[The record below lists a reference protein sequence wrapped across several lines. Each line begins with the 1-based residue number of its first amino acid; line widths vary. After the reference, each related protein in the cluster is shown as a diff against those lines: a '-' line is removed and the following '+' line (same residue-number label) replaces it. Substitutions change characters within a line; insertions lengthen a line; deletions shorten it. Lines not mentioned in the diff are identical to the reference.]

1 MASFD
6 FNTLSSTL
14 NESSQKTEGTGVSFA
29 GKSLKL
35 NGEDDVKQVADAI
48 EKCGNMQFLD
58 LEGNTLGP
66 DAAEGLSKAIEKHG
80 TNLKRAL
87 WKDLFTGRM
96 KDEIPV
102 ALEHLGRGLCA
113 AKTQLV
119 ELDLSDNAFGPIGVK
134 GLASLL
140 SSSPCYTLQQL
151 RLNNNG
157 LGISGG
163 KLLAKALLDCNS
175 NSLKET
181 GKPLALKVF
190 IAGRNRLENEGATVL
205 SEVFKTLKT
214 LEEVVMPQN
223 GIYHVGISAL
233 ANSLSVNKGLRILN
247 LNDNTVGP
255 RGAVEIANI
264 LHNFNCLE
272 QLNLGD
278 CLLKTRGAIALAEAL
293 KQGSYPSLTEINLS
307 FNEIKC
313 RAASVIAEAM
323 SDKTQLASLILD
335 GNIFGK
341 LGREELVSILKEN
354 DKIQALGSMDEDE
367 EEDSD
372 EENSENEDEEEEE
385 EEEATENDE
394 TKSESEDY
402 DTVEENPNTSKNE
415 NTTSLKGVSIQ
426 DFLKAPTGE
435 NFLFIQNDKAQAFS
449 DYLQGILKAETEDF
463 INESVK
469 LIMKVSALYASGY
482 MDVRIPA
489 EIVTDRLYKELFE
502 FVTKNNQLYSLNN
515 SLLVNLGLLKGEDKK
530 MRTDW
535 NLEGCF
541 KALEK
546 ICQKDFFTQ
555 QTRDS
560 LKVFIE
566 KSMKPSRTR
575 VVDPYQESKSSLKS
589 ALDQIQST

>member
-48 EKCGNMQFLD
+48 EKCGSNMQFLD

-66 DAAEGLSKAIEKHG
+66 DAAKGLSKAIEKHG

-181 GKPLALKVF
+181 GKPLGLKVF

-233 ANSLSVNKGLRILN
+233 ANGLSVNKGLRILN

-372 EENSENEDEEEEE
+372 EDNSENEEDEEE

-415 NTTSLKGVSIQ
+415 NTSSLKVVSIQ

-449 DYLQGILKAETEDF
+449 DYLQFEQFTTCEFGSSQSEYSS
-463 INESVK
+463 NE
-469 LIMKVSALYASGY
+469 
-482 MDVRIPA
+482 
-489 EIVTDRLYKELFE
+489 
-502 FVTKNNQLYSLNN
+502 N
-515 SLLVNLGLLKGEDKK
+515 SNGEDKK

-560 LKVFIE
+560 LKIFIE
-566 KSMKPSRTR
+566 KSMKPSRAR